1 MACMAMLLPL
11 YGTMVIDGS
20 DGHGHPGFPE
30 HAGHHYSGHRVRD
43 ILHKE
48 TDKVHKGAQEVK
60 KQHGLS
66 VLFFMFISAAGSFQ
80 GSQGP
85 LSYYGSNRPCS

>member
-1 MACMAMLLPL
+1 MTCMAMLLPL

-20 DGHGHPGFPE
+20 DDHGHPGFPE

-48 TDKVHKGAQEVK
+48 TDKVHKGA
-60 KQHGLS
+60 
-66 VLFFMFISAAGSFQ
+66 
-80 GSQGP
+80 
-85 LSYYGSNRPCS
+85 

>member
-1 MACMAMLLPL
+1 MTCTAMLLPL

-48 TDKVHKGAQEVK
+48 TGKVHKGAQEVK
-60 KQHGLS
+60 KTARI
-66 VLFFMFISAAGSFQ
+66 VRAVFMFISAAGSFQ

-85 LSYYGSNRPCS
+85 LSYYGSNRPYS